1 MSTMNEEFITHM
13 TKDDLLAR
21 IRQDRAAFAALW
33 HGLSEAQMTA
43 RPAIQA
49 TWSVKDL
56 IAHITY
62 WESYMIERVSR
73 LLAGGADKRLRS
85 DEEVDEI
92 NANVYAAHKDEALS
106 AVLTAFDASLPRVEA
121 LIAPLTDEQINDA
134 SLYTGME
141 IPPLYVIIGNTF
153 GHYRDHV
160 DDLRAYADRLR

>member
-1 MSTMNEEFITHM
+1 MNEEFITSM
-13 TKDDLLAR
+13 KKDDLLAR

-33 HGLSEAQMTA
+33 HGLTDAQMTA
-43 RPAIQA
+43 RPAIQP

-62 WESYMIERVSR
+62 WESYMIERLSHV
-73 LLAGGADKRLRS
+73 LAGGVDKRLRS
-85 DEEVDEI
+85 DEEVDTI
-92 NANVYAAHKDEALS
+92 NANVYAAHKDDSLAD
-106 AVLTAFDASLPRVEA
+106 VLAAFDASLPRVEA

-153 GHYRDHV
+153 GHYADHI
-160 DDLRAYADRLR
+160 DDLRAYAERLRG

>member
-1 MSTMNEEFITHM
+1 MNEEFITYM
-13 TKDDLLAR
+13 KKGDLLAR

-33 HGLSEAQMTA
+33 HGLTDAQMTA
-43 RPAIQA
+43 RPAIQP

-62 WESYMIERVSR
+62 WESYMIERLSHV
-73 LLAGGADKRLRS
+73 LAGGADKRLRS
-85 DEEVDEI
+85 DEEVDTI
-92 NANVYAAHKDEALS
+92 NANVYTAHKDDALVDVR
-106 AVLTAFDASLPRVEA
+106 AAFDASLPRVEA

-153 GHYRDHV
+153 GHYADHI
-160 DDLRAYADRLR
+160 DDLRAYVERLRG